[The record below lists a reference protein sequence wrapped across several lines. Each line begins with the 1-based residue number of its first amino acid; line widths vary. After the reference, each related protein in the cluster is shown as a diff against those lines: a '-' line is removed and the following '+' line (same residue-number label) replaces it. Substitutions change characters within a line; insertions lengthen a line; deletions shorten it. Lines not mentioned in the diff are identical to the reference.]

1 MRQVELWT
9 DGSCLS
15 NPGEGGW
22 AFILLFGNAYLKE
35 TGYAEKTTN
44 NRMELTAVIEGL
56 KRLKEPCE
64 VTLYSDSNYVL
75 KPISE
80 KWLDGWQKIDFAG
93 KQNSDLWKE
102 FLEISKMHK
111 INVVKVLG
119 HSKITLNEQCDILAK
134 EAARERKG
142 KIIRGQK

>member
-1 MRQVELWT
+1 MKQVELWT

-56 KRLKEPCE
+56 KRLKEPCK
-64 VTLYSDSNYVL
+64 VILHSDS
-75 KPISE
+75 
-80 KWLDGWQKIDFAG
+80 G

-111 INVVKVLG
+111 IETVKVLG
-119 HSKITLNEQCDILAK
+119 HSKIALNDQCDILAK

-142 KIIRGQK
+142 KVIRG